1 MPEPCSKGATQ
12 DANLEGKEPEPS
24 ASGEG
29 AWAREARGRKEVAQT
44 SAGGS
49 AVFAAWV
56 WIRTMAQL
64 PCWDHPEG
72 EASDQRAESAGSER

>member
-12 DANLEGKEPEPS
+12 DANLEGKEAEPS

-29 AWAREARGRKEVAQT
+29 AWAREARGRKEVDQT

-49 AVFAAWV
+49 VVFAA
-56 WIRTMAQL
+56 
-64 PCWDHPEG
+64 
-72 EASDQRAESAGSER
+72 